1 MSTSRTA
8 GSPSPVKTIF
18 AFDTAT
24 SHATCCLVRDG
35 EAGDEVRTEA
45 REVLRAADE
54 LLRSAGLEPRE
65 LDGVV
70 VGTGPGSF
78 TGLRIGLA
86 TARGLA
92 LGLDVPVAGISTL
105 NAFAGGRPVIDARRG
120 EVFTDG
126 PAVARPGE
134 LEVNGLRLIG
144 DGAVRYRQ
152 IFEANGADVPP
163 DDDPA
168 HLPVAGLL
176 AALAERFGPADDLE
190 PLYVRLPDAKPS
202 R

>member
-1 MSTSRTA
+1 M
-8 GSPSPVKTIF
+8 KTIF

-24 SHATCCLVRDG
+24 SRATCCLVRDG
-35 EAGDEVRTEA
+35 EPGDEVRTEA
-45 REVLRAADE
+45 RNVLLAADE
-54 LLRSAGLEPRE
+54 LLRSAGLAPRE
-65 LDGVV
+65 IDGLV

-92 LGLDVPVAGISTL
+92 LGLDVPVAGVSTL
-105 NAFAGGRPVIDARRG
+105 NAFVGGRPVIDARRG

-126 PAVARPGE
+126 PAVSRPDE
-134 LEVNGLRLIG
+134 LEVEGARLVG
-144 DGAVRYRQ
+144 DGAVRYRE
-152 IFEANGADVPP
+152 IFEANGAEVPP

-168 HLPVAGLL
+168 HLPAARLL
-176 AALAERFGPADDLE
+176 VALAGRFGPADDLE
-190 PLYVRLPDAKPS
+190 PLYLRLPDARPS

>member
-1 MSTSRTA
+1 M
-8 GSPSPVKTIF
+8 KTIL

-24 SHATCCLVRDG
+24 SVATCSLVRHG
-35 EAGDEVRTEA
+35 EPVREVRTEA
-45 REVLRAADE
+45 RQVLVAADE
-54 LLRSAGLEPRE
+54 LLRSAGVEPGE

-92 LGLDVPVAGISTL
+92 LGLDVPVAGVSTL
-105 NAFAGGRPVIDARRG
+105 HAYAGGRPVIDARRG
-120 EVFTDG
+120 EVFTEG
-126 PAVARPGE
+126 PSVARPGE
-134 LEVNGLRLIG
+134 IEVAGARLIG
-144 DGAVRYRQ
+144 DGAVRYREV
-152 IFEANGADVPP
+152 FEANGAEVPA

-168 HLPVAGLL
+168 HLPAAHLLVAF
-176 AALAERFGPADDLE
+176 AERFGPADELE
-190 PLYVRLPDAKPS
+190 PLYLRLPDAAPS